1 MAVEECGM
9 QHRVKGFTLIE
20 LMVTLAVSVILLTM
34 AIPSF
39 TRSVQSSKADT
50 EVGDLLRGLNST
62 RLEAINRGVP
72 TQLKP
77 IDEGGAW
84 TGKLAVYD
92 GIDSIDGSKPVPNVL
107 RIIPAMSS
115 GAALTLTS
123 NATSIAF
130 NNLGG
135 LSASAA
141 ALTINYVLGAQ
152 TRTINVCLN
161 GRIVLG
167 GNCG

>member
-1 MAVEECGM
+1 M

-39 TRSVQSSKADT
+39 TRSVESSKADT

-62 RLEAINRGVP
+62 RLEAINRGIP
-72 TQLKP
+72 THIKSK
-77 IDEGGAW
+77 DGNAW
-84 TGKLAVYD
+84 TTELKIYAGPSTDAD
-92 GIDSIDGSKPVPNVL
+92 NPVNVL
-107 RIIPAMSS
+107 RVVPAMSS
-115 GAALTLTS
+115 DATLTLTS
-123 NATSIAF
+123 DVTNIEF

-141 ALTINYVLGAQ
+141 AVTINYVLGAQ

>member
-1 MAVEECGM
+1 M

-62 RLEAINRGVP
+62 RLEAIDRGIT
-72 TQLKP
+72 TQIKP
-77 IDEGGAW
+77 SEKGGTW
-84 TGKLAVYD
+84 TDKLAIYD
-92 GIDSIDGSKPVPNVL
+92 GIDGNPAPNVL
-107 RIIPAMSS
+107 RVIPAMSS
-115 GAALTLTS
+115 GATLKLTS
-123 NATSIAF
+123 DVTSIAF

-135 LSASAA
+135 LSASATA
-141 ALTINYVLGAQ
+141 VTISYVLGAQ

>member
-1 MAVEECGM
+1 M

-62 RLEAINRGVP
+62 RLEAIDRGIP
-72 TQLKP
+72 THIKS
-77 IDEGGAW
+77 
-84 TGKLAVYD
+84 K
-92 GIDSIDGSKPVPNVL
+92 DGSAWSTELKIYTGLSTEPDIPEKVL
-107 RIIPAMSS
+107 RVIPAMSS
-115 GAALTLTS
+115 GATLTLTS
-123 NATSIAF
+123 GVTNIEF
-130 NNLGG
+130 NNLGV
-135 LSASAA
+135 LSAPAMA
-141 ALTINYVLGAQ
+141 VTITYVLGAQ

>member
-1 MAVEECGM
+1 M

-39 TRSVQSSKADT
+39 TRSVESSKADT
-50 EVGDLLRGLNST
+50 DVGDLLRGLNST
-62 RLEAINRGVP
+62 RLEAIVRGTT

-77 IDEGGAW
+77 SEKGGAW
-84 TGKLAVYD
+84 TDKLAVYD
-92 GIDSIDGSKPVPNVL
+92 GIDGSNPPPNVL
-107 RIIPAMSS
+107 RVIPAMSS
-115 GAALTLTS
+115 GATLALTS
-123 NATSIAF
+123 DVTSIAF

-135 LSASAA
+135 LSASATA
-141 ALTINYVLGAQ
+141 VTINYVLGAQ

>member
-1 MAVEECGM
+1 M

-62 RLEAINRGVP
+62 RLEAINRGVT
-72 TQLKP
+72 TQIKP
-77 IDEGGAW
+77 SDDGDAW
-84 TGKLAVYD
+84 TDELSVFD
-92 GIDSIDGSKPVPNVL
+92 GVDKKANVL
-107 RIIPAMSS
+107 RVVPAMSS
-115 GAALTLTS
+115 GATLTLTS
-123 NATSIAF
+123 DVTSIAF

-135 LSASAA
+135 LSASATA
-141 ALTINYVLGAQ
+141 VTINYVLGAQ